1 MSFLVAKKSSPNS
14 AMIWPS
20 YTGLQLQTATN
31 VLPIPLLWG
40 MNKLAVNI
48 IYYANFRANPVYS
61 PTPVTGKGGV
71 LSGSKGGGGYT
82 WSISGWTYSADL
94 MMALCEGPI
103 IGVNQVY
110 QGQSIYGTAYASSN
124 GTVTGGG
131 SGLSGLGLTLFT
143 GATPQPPWGYLAAS
157 NPSASLSYPGVAYV
171 CAANFGLGQS
181 ASIGTLNFE
190 VQGALFGT
198 GANGLDADP
207 AQVVA
212 DFLLNEQYGVGFP
225 GANIDATTLFG
236 SGDDASLQSYCRAL
250 GLCFS
255 PSLNQV
261 ETASS
266 VLTRW
271 LQLLNTAAVWSGD
284 RLRFISYGDQTVTGN
299 GITYVPNVTP
309 FFALDDDDLVYSPG
323 ADPIKATRVDPY
335 SLPNLQRVEAL
346 NRTGVTSGQGLPEY
360 QATPVEARD
369 QAMIERFG
377 LRVGSTIT
385 AHEICDLNVASI
397 VAQTLL
403 QRGLYVRAQY
413 RFDLSWEFCL
423 LDPMDIVA
431 LSDANLGLT
440 GAPVRIV
447 EIEEDDQG
455 KLSVLAEELVIG
467 VSTPAPN
474 PTGAAGGASLNMAV
488 AAAAVNTPLIFE
500 PPPQLTN
507 NVAEIWLGASGGA
520 AGVADPNWGGCV
532 VWASLDNISYQ
543 RIVTIQ
549 NPLRQGF
556 LTTVLP
562 TSSGYDVTDSLDVD
576 LTESAGTLGSATQA
590 AALAGQTLCLVDG
603 ELIGF
608 TTANLTA
615 ANKYALTGLPRGMYG
630 TTPAAHPIG
639 APFARLDGAVVQY
652 ALPSDFIG
660 QTVYLKFQSFN
671 VFGGGLQDL
680 STCAAYS
687 YAPSGGGAVGPVAT
701 SLLLGQAQDW
711 GHANLASSLFDD
723 FGTAIGAAYAVIDL
737 GSVTS

>member
-103 IGVNQVY
+103 VGINQVY
-110 QGQSIYGTAYASSN
+110 QGQSIYGAAYASSN
-124 GTVTGGG
+124 GAVTGGG
-131 SGLSGLGLTLFT
+131 SGLSALGLTLFR
-143 GATPQPPWGYLAAS
+143 GETPQPPWGYLAAA
-157 NPSASLSYPGVAYV
+157 NPSASFSYPGVAYV

-181 ASIGTLNFE
+181 ASIGTLNLE
-190 VQGALFGT
+190 VQGAFFGT

-212 DFLLNEQYGVGFP
+212 DFLVNEQYGVGFP
-225 GANIDATTLFG
+225 GANVDATTLFG
-236 SGDDASLQSYCRAL
+236 SGEDASLQTYCRAL

-284 RLRFISYGDQTVTGN
+284 RLRFIPYGDQTVTGN
-299 GITYVPNVTP
+299 GRTYVPNVTP
-309 FFALDDDDLVYSPG
+309 AFALGDDDLVYTPG
-323 ADPIKATRVDPY
+323 ADPIQATRVDPF

-369 QAMIERFG
+369 QSMIEQFG

-397 VAQTLL
+397 VAQTIL

-413 RFDLSWEFCL
+413 KFDLSWEFCL
-423 LDPMDIVA
+423 LDPMDLVT

-440 GAPVRIV
+440 GAQVRII

-474 PTGAAGGASLNMAV
+474 PTGASGGASLNMAV
-488 AAAAVNTPLIFE
+488 AAAPVNTPLIFE
-500 PPPQLTN
+500 PPPHLTN
-507 NVAEIWLGASGGA
+507 NVAEIWLGASGGT

-532 VWASLDNISYQ
+532 VWASLDDISYQ

-556 LTTVLP
+556 LTAAL
-562 TSSGYDVTDSLDVD
+562 SAASGYDATDSLAVD
-576 LTESAGTLGSATQA
+576 LTESAGTLGSATQV

-608 TTANLTA
+608 TTATLTA

-630 TTPAAHPIG
+630 TTPAAHAIG

-680 STCAAYS
+680 STCAVYS
-687 YAPSGGGAVGPVAT
+687 YVPSGGGSVGPVAT

-711 GHANLASSLFDD
+711 GQASLAASLFDD
-723 FGTAIGAAYAVIDL
+723 FGTASGTAFTAIDL
-737 GSVTS
+737 GSVT

>member
-1 MSFLVAKKSSPNS
+1 MSFLATKKASPNS

-31 VLPIPLLWG
+31 VLPIPVLWG

-71 LSGSKGGGGYT
+71 LSGTKGGQGYT
-82 WSISGWTYSADL
+82 WSVSGWTYSADL

-103 IGVNQVY
+103 IGINQVY
-110 QGQSIYGTAYASSN
+110 QGQSIYGTPYATSG

-131 SGLSGLGLTLFT
+131 SGLSALGLTLFA
-143 GATPQPPWGYLAAS
+143 GVTPQQPWGYLAAS
-157 NPSASLSYPGVAYV
+157 NPSASLSYPGLAYV
-171 CAANFGLGQS
+171 SAANFSLGQS
-181 ASIGTLNFE
+181 ASIGTLNLE
-190 VQGALFGT
+190 VKGAFFGT

-236 SGDDASLQSYCRAL
+236 SGNDASMQTYCRAM

-255 PSLNQV
+255 PSINQV

-266 VLTRW
+266 VFTRW

-284 RLRFISYGDQTVTGN
+284 RLRFVSYGDEAVTSN
-299 GITYVPNVTP
+299 GATYTPNVTP
-309 FFALDDDDLVYSPG
+309 AFALDDDDLLLTPG
-323 ADPIKATRVDPY
+323 LDPIKVTRVDPF

-360 QATPVEARD
+360 QATPIEARD
-369 QAMIERFG
+369 QAMIEQFG

-397 VAQTLL
+397 VAQTIL
-403 QRGLYVRAQY
+403 QRGLYVRTQFK
-413 RFDLSWEFCL
+413 FDLSWEFCL
-423 LDPMDIVA
+423 LDPMDVVT
-431 LSDANLGLT
+431 LSDSNLGLS

-474 PTGAAGGASLNMAV
+474 PTGAAGGGSLNMAV

-507 NVAEIWLGASGGA
+507 NVAEIWLGASGGT
-520 AGVADPNWGGCV
+520 AGVADPAWGGCV
-532 VWASLDNISYQ
+532 VWASLDDTTYQ
-543 RIVTIQ
+543 RIATIR

-556 LTTVLP
+556 LTAPLP
-562 TSSGYDVTDSLDVD
+562 AASGYDVTNSLAVD
-576 LTESAGTLGSATQA
+576 LTESAGALSGATQA
-590 AALAGQTLCLVDG
+590 AAFSGQTLCLVDG
-603 ELIGF
+603 ELIGY
-608 TTANLTA
+608 TTATLTA
-615 ANKYALTGLPRGMYG
+615 AYGYTLTGLARGMYG
-630 TTPAAHPIG
+630 AAPAAHAIG

-660 QTVYLKFQSFN
+660 QTTYLKFQSFN
-671 VFGGGLQDL
+671 VFGSGLQDL
-680 STCAAYS
+680 STCAVYS

-701 SLLLGQAQDW
+701 SLSLGQAQDW
-711 GHANLASSLFDD
+711 GQASLAASLFDN
-723 FGTAIGAAYAVIDL
+723 FGTATGAAYVAIDL
-737 GSVTS
+737 GNVT